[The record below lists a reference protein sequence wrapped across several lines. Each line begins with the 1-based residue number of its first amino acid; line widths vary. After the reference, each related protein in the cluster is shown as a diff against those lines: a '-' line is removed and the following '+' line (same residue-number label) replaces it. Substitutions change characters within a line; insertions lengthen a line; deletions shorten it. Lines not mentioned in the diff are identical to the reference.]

1 VTAIPS
7 ETCVKW
13 PRKGF
18 FPPSPSQDA
27 VARTSTKKL
36 KIYTEQPPRPER
48 PQIEALGCLPE
59 VLRAFRTVT
68 GWSLRYI
75 AGPESK
81 PTPELPWSAPVNP
94 GVGASPGHL
103 RLESTDSE
111 PALQNTRRPKAEG
124 SKRKDERRETGR
136 PKTSHRGAGNSL
148 PADAPA
154 SPPARP
160 SAQTP
165 VRFEAARSLAS
176 SITDMV
182 NELMQTRHALWQRE
196 AELAAGVPLVPHAEE
211 EQHLAA
217 RLEAVLRGGAQAVD
231 CQAAALFML
240 DDATTHLKLR
250 SSWGLPFDRLTAPA
264 RPLKGS
270 IADLEALLGH
280 AVVLNDPELI
290 RSWAM
295 PEDFPSAVCVPV
307 STPTMLLGT
316 LWVFCDRKREF
327 NDRQTN
333 MLEVVAGRLAADLE
347 REMLLREGLDAAQWK
362 RQLAAA
368 ERLQRN
374 QLPSLSPLLDGWQLS
389 GWTVQSQAI
398 GGDFHDWFCLPNGL
412 LAVAVGDSAGR
423 GIEAAMAATALKA
436 EVRAHGGYHREAQK
450 AVKQINLTL
459 WTGSAGDQF
468 ATLFYGLIETATG
481 RISTAAAGNL
491 SVLLVRPNG
500 CESLSHHA
508 PPLGESPETE
518 YEQFGYELQPG
529 EALAIFTAGLRD
541 ARDGRNQPLGEAGI
555 GEVLVENLHLTADLM
570 AALVRDRCDAGAT
583 GPEGEDRTLLVIKR
597 THA

>member
-1 VTAIPS
+1 M
-7 ETCVKW
+7 
-13 PRKGF
+13 
-18 FPPSPSQDA
+18 
-27 VARTSTKKL
+27 ARTSTKKL
-36 KIYTEQPPRPER
+36 KIYTEQPPRNER
-48 PQIEALGCLPE
+48 PQIEALGCLPD

-68 GWSLRYI
+68 GWSLRYV

-81 PTPELPWSAPVNP
+81 SAPELPWSAPVNP
-94 GVGASPGHL
+94 GVGTSPGHL
-103 RLESTDSE
+103 RLEPIDSE
-111 PALQNTRRPKAEG
+111 PVLQDKRGRKAEG
-124 SKRKDERRETGR
+124 GRRKTDR
-136 PKTSHRGAGNSL
+136 RGAGNSL
-148 PADAPA
+148 AAEVPAPT
-154 SPPARP
+154 P
-160 SAQTP
+160 AQTP
-165 VRFEAARSLAS
+165 VNLDAARSLAS
-176 SITDMV
+176 SIAGMV
-182 NELMQTRHALWQRE
+182 NELMETRHALWQRE

-217 RLEAVLRGGAQAVD
+217 RLEAVLRGGAQALD
-231 CQAAALFML
+231 CQAAALYLL

-280 AVVLNDPELI
+280 AVVLTDPELMQ
-290 RSWAM
+290 RWTM
-295 PEDFPSAVCVPV
+295 PEDFPAAVCVPI

-316 LWVFCDRKREF
+316 LWVFSDRKRDF

-333 MLEVVAGRLAADLE
+333 ILEVVAGRVASDLE
-347 REMLLREGLDAAQWK
+347 REMLLREGLEAAQWK

-389 GWTVQSQAI
+389 GWTDQSQAI

-412 LAVAVGDSAGR
+412 LAVAVGDTAGR

-436 EVRAHGGYHREAQK
+436 EVRAHGSYHREAQK
-450 AVKQINLTL
+450 AVKQVNLTL

-481 RISTAAAGNL
+481 RISTAAAGDL
-491 SVLLVRPNG
+491 GAIIVRTDG
-500 CESLSHHA
+500 WESLSHRS
-508 PPLGESPETE
+508 PQIGESPETE

-541 ARDGRNQPLGEAGI
+541 TRDARGRHLGEAGV
-555 GEVLVENLHLTADLM
+555 GDVLVENIHLSADLM
-570 AALVRDRCDAGAT
+570 AALVRDHCDTGADAL
-583 GPEGEDRTLLVIKR
+583 PDREDRTLLVIKR